1 MGGRA
6 QRKKTDVT
14 PLTAPAHPSTFVTY
28 VTESGSDVLRRSKV
42 TSRHHV
48 RTRTT
53 AVLGSLALATAAAGC
68 SSSVANDSEGTIK
81 VGVVW
86 PFNGANSDYGPD
98 GLAGAELALKQAGK
112 KVGGRPVE
120 IVKANEDVLD
130 PSKTLTE
137 VKRLVQQE
145 GVSIMLG
152 PVFGSSQQAVDSY
165 LRTSGVMYFVPYGA
179 TKELGGTG
187 HAISWPTLDTEFST
201 PLGDY
206 LAKKL
211 RYKSIATVGADY
223 VYGHNVL
230 SGATREFKKN
240 GGKVAQ
246 QQWVPLGTTDLMPYA
261 SHLRKN
267 VDALVM
273 WLVPQDAAT
282 FVKDLRSLG
291 VDIPIVFVNGIFD
304 PTFQSIGSKIEGSL
318 GVVDWS
324 SALPNKANKR
334 FVSAFRKS
342 HDGKYPNTNN
352 AAGYTDM
359 QLALETV
366 KKTKGST
373 AFEDMTTAV
382 RQIRPN
388 TIYGP
393 GYLDKDY
400 FGVTTRSIVKATKKD
415 GRYIWQP
422 VKTYRSV
429 PNK

>member
-1 MGGRA
+1 MGDR
-6 QRKKTDVT
+6 
-14 PLTAPAHPSTFVTY
+14 SSFVRH
-28 VTESGSDVLRRSKV
+28 VTESGSQVFRPSKAA
-42 TSRHHV
+42 SRHS
-48 RTRTT
+48 TRKRAS
-53 AVLGSLALATAAAGC
+53 AVLGSVALAVAAAGC
-68 SSSVANDSEGTIK
+68 STSEANDSTGPIK

-112 KVGGRPVE
+112 KVAGRPVE

-165 LRTSGVMYFVPYGA
+165 LRTSSVMYFVPYGT
-179 TKELGGTG
+179 TKELGGSG
-187 HAISWPTLDTEFST
+187 HAISWPTLDTAFST
-201 PLGDY
+201 PLGSY
-206 LAKKL
+206 LSKNL
-211 RYKSIATVGADY
+211 GYKSIATVGADY

-230 SGATREFKKN
+230 AGATRAFKKS
-240 GGKVAQ
+240 GGKVTQ

-261 SHLRKN
+261 SHLKKN

-273 WLVPQDAAT
+273 WLVPQDTAT

-304 PTFQSIGSKIEGSL
+304 PTFQSIGSKVEGSL

-342 HDGKYPNTNN
+342 HKGRYPNTNN

-359 QLALETV
+359 QLALKTI
-366 KKTKGST
+366 KKANGST
-373 AFEDMTTAV
+373 AFDDLTKAV
-382 RQIRPN
+382 RQIRPD
-388 TIYGP
+388 TVYGP
-393 GYLDKDY
+393 GHINKDY
-400 FGVTTRSIVKATKKD
+400 FGVTTRSIVKATKKGD
-415 GRYIWQP
+415 RYVWQP
-422 VKTYRSV
+422 VKTYRNV
-429 PNK
+429 PNG